1 MVYRCQYFLPDR
13 KKTFLRMKLH
23 YLVILFEQ
31 IFSLSSDAE
40 GLLKKIKIILDQIC
54 NPKFCQKCAKSLRSY
69 HNFQHRGTCL
79 TVLSERSCCN
89 SWNLYTFWRFKWKI
103 KNNLRKNSE
112 FRFLTTSPLIW
123 FHDKFAFDF
132 KLKNL

>member
-1 MVYRCQYFLPDR
+1 MDFKHQGCSLIRKHSLHWSLLNEVKIRRQFGLPLSILFARR
-13 KKTFLRMKLH
+13 KKSFFRMKLH

-54 NPKFCQKCAKSLRSY
+54 NPKFCQKCAKSLRIY

-89 SWNLYTFWRFKWKI
+89 SWNLYTFW
-103 KNNLRKNSE
+103 
-112 FRFLTTSPLIW
+112 
-123 FHDKFAFDF
+123 HV
-132 KLKNL
+132 